1 MSSLSVT
8 TLRAWEVT
16 GLLVIPALCLSSL
29 LVGRKGTGTLQQCWG
44 SCSAWCSAHLHED
57 GNALLIYFVPVLPT
71 FSFKKKKKEKT
82 RRKPIKSKVQLLS
95 NSAAFRAG
103 CSWLAKPAE
112 RYLGQLWTL
121 TNQPR
126 WECLHQE
133 NGTHHKASCFL
144 G

>member
-71 FSFKKKKKEKT
+71 FSFKKKRKK
-82 RRKPIKSKVQLLS
+82 KPEGSQSNPKFNYCQTLQPSELAAPGLLS
-95 NSAAFRAG
+95 LLSAI
-103 CSWLAKPAE
+103 WD
-112 RYLGQLWTL
+112 
-121 TNQPR
+121 
-126 WECLHQE
+126 
-133 NGTHHKASCFL
+133 SC
-144 G
+144 GR